1 MAIKPLSGI
10 RVLDA
15 TSNIAGPFGGSI
27 LADLGA
33 EVTKIEIPS
42 GDPSRSMAPIDGD
55 KSAYFEIV
63 NRNKSVIEINLKSES
78 GVKQLYTLLGESDV
92 FLTNFLPE
100 QLKVLGISS
109 DEIMA
114 KFPELIYGNLTS
126 YGSVGQDASTPGY
139 DATVQARTGIM
150 HLTGEANGDP
160 VRVGVSIL
168 DLGSGTWLAMGILAA
183 LLERNKTGIGS
194 LVETSLYETGVAW
207 VSYHLSA
214 FQISNNPSVRSG
226 SGHPTFSPYGLFK
239 TKDNDICIGVGSDA
253 VFHRLCTQI
262 ERPDLITNALYVSNV
277 DRVRNR
283 KALTEEIE
291 SALVEKPATYWAKRL
306 GSNGVPADL
315 LVRPEALFDDPQA
328 KEVGMLLSNPD
339 KDSLVKL
346 IPGLPIKFNGQR
358 PEIYRS
364 APHKES

>member
-33 EVTKIEIPS
+33 DVIKIEIPS
-42 GDPSRSMAPIDGD
+42 GDPSRSMAPVDGD
-55 KSAYFEIV
+55 KSAYFEVV
-63 NRNKSVIEINLKSES
+63 NRNKSVTEIDMKSVA
-78 GVKQLYTLLGESDV
+78 GIDRLNGLLSDCDV

-114 KFPELIYGNLTS
+114 KFPKLIYGNLTS
-126 YGSVGQDASTPGY
+126 YGSVGQDAATPGY

-150 HLTGEANGDP
+150 HLTGEADGEP
-160 VRVGVSIL
+160 VRIGVSIL

-183 LLERNKTGIGS
+183 LLERNKTGQGS

-214 FQISNNPSVRSG
+214 FQISGNSSVRSG
-226 SGHPTFSPYGLFK
+226 SSHPTFSPYGLFK

-253 VFHRLCTQI
+253 VFQRLCTQI
-262 ERPDLITNALYVSNV
+262 GRADLITNELYASNV
-277 DRVRNR
+277 RRVENR
-283 KALTEEIE
+283 KALTVEIE
-291 SALVEKPATYWAKRL
+291 RALVEKPAAYWAEKL

-315 LVRPEALFDDPQA
+315 LMKPEALFDDLQA
-328 KEVGMLLSNPD
+328 NEVGILLSNPD
-339 KDSLVKL
+339 KESSVKL

-364 APHKES
+364 APHKKS

>member
-10 RVLDA
+10 RILDA

-42 GDPSRSMAPIDGD
+42 GDPSRSMAPVDGD

-63 NRNKSVIEINLKSES
+63 NRNKLVTEIDLKSET
-78 GVKQLYTLLGESDV
+78 GINRLNDLLRDCDV

-100 QLKVLGISS
+100 QLKILGISA
-109 DEIMA
+109 DELMLR
-114 KFPELIYGNLTS
+114 FPKLIYGNLTS
-126 YGSVGQDASTPGY
+126 YGSVGKDASSPGY

-150 HLTGEANGDP
+150 HLTGEAEGDP

-168 DLGSGTWLAMGILAA
+168 DLGAGTWLAMGILAA
-183 LLERNKTGIGS
+183 LLERNRTDKGS

-214 FQISNNPSVRSG
+214 FQISGNPSVRSG

-239 TKDNDICIGVGSDA
+239 TSDNDICIGVGSDA
-253 VFHRLCTQI
+253 VFQRLCTQI
-262 ERPDLITNALYVSNV
+262 GREDLIKNELFVSNV
-277 DRVRNR
+277 DRVKNR
-283 KALTEEIE
+283 KTLTEEIE
-291 SALVEKPATYWAKRL
+291 RALLEKPAAYWAEKL

-328 KEVGMLLSNPD
+328 KEVGILLLNPD

-364 APHKES
+364 APHKEN

>member
-10 RVLDA
+10 RILDA

-42 GDPSRSMAPIDGD
+42 GDPSRSMAPVDGD

-63 NRNKSVIEINLKSES
+63 NRNKLVTEIDLKSET
-78 GVKQLYTLLGESDV
+78 GINRLNDLLRDCDV

-100 QLKVLGISS
+100 QLKILGISA
-109 DEIMA
+109 DELMLR
-114 KFPELIYGNLTS
+114 FPKLIYGNLTS
-126 YGSVGQDASTPGY
+126 YGSVGKDASSPGY

-150 HLTGEANGDP
+150 HLTGEAEGDP

-183 LLERNKTGIGS
+183 LLERNKTSKGS

-214 FQISNNPSVRSG
+214 FQISGNPSVRSG

>member
-10 RVLDA
+10 RILDA

-42 GDPSRSMAPIDGD
+42 GDPSRSMAPVDGD

-63 NRNKSVIEINLKSES
+63 NRNKLVTEIDLKSET
-78 GVKQLYTLLGESDV
+78 GINRLNDLLRDCDV

-100 QLKVLGISS
+100 QLKILGISA
-109 DEIMA
+109 DELMLR
-114 KFPELIYGNLTS
+114 FPKLIYGNLTS
-126 YGSVGQDASTPGY
+126 YGSVGKDASSPGY

-150 HLTGEANGDP
+150 HLTGEAEGDP

-168 DLGSGTWLAMGILAA
+168 DLGAGTWLAMGILAA
-183 LLERNKTGIGS
+183 LLERNRTDKGS

-214 FQISNNPSVRSG
+214 FQISGNPSVRSG

-239 TKDNDICIGVGSDA
+239 TSDNDICIGVGSDA
-253 VFHRLCTQI
+253 VFQRLCTQI
-262 ERPDLITNALYVSNV
+262 GREDLIKNELFVSNV
-277 DRVRNR
+277 DRVKNR
-283 KALTEEIE
+283 KTLTEEIE
-291 SALVEKPATYWAKRL
+291 RALLEKPAAYWAEKL

-328 KEVGMLLSNPD
+328 KEVGILLLNPD

-346 IPGLPIKFNGQR
+346 IPGLPIKFDGQR

-364 APHKES
+364 APHKEN